1 MRKIVLL
8 LLVFFVVGS
17 YTGCLDKEKERMERL
32 WPTTERIS
40 FQTLEDDRI
49 EFGAKIYYLSDVGF
63 LSTEIVTTDE
73 RQYLYLG
80 WAGSIYR
87 TRIYANS
94 KEDPAFLFLDGA
106 REVFLREGYD
116 YHNDEFVVEGTDQK
130 IRFSEAF
137 LDTDYVGSTFGR
149 ETIDVV
155 IVSITYPALKAN
167 MQVFYNNGQW
177 YAQSRKQESHAL
189 SDAFLNIL
197 IENGFIS
204 S

>member
-8 LLVFFVVGS
+8 LLIFLVAGS
-17 YTGCLDKEKERMERL
+17 YTGCLCEEKERMERL
-32 WPTTERIS
+32 WPKAERIS
-40 FQTLEDDRI
+40 FQTLEGDRI
-49 EFGAKIYYLSDVGF
+49 EFGANIYYLSDVGF

-94 KEDPAFLFLDGA
+94 KEDPAFLFLDGT

-116 YHNDEFVVEGTDQK
+116 YHNDEFVIEGTDQK

-155 IVSITYPALKAN
+155 IVSTTYPALKAN
-167 MQVFYNNGQW
+167 MQVFYDSGQW

-189 SDAFLNIL
+189 SDVLVSIL
-197 IENGFIS
+197 IENCFIS